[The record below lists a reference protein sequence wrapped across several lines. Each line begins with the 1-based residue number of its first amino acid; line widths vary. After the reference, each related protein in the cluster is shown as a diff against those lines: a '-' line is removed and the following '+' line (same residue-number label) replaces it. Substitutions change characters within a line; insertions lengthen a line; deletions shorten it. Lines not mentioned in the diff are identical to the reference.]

1 MYSRFHN
8 FQLLI
13 SVCQCGKAIS
23 AYYKVLKVSYPLY
36 IFTTLGF
43 CTLDCID
50 RDIDGFKWYF
60 LFWPR
65 LMVCVLVLV
74 FWFSFFNFFFSFY
87 LLYCH
92 VTWFLN
98 HTAAAFY
105 TYIYMCV
112 YIYMYVCVYIHR
124 YINNL

>member
-36 IFTTLGF
+36 IFTILGF

-50 RDIDGFKWYF
+50 RNIDGFKWYF

-74 FWFSFFNFFFSFY
+74 FWFSFFNFFSHFIYYTAMLHGFWITQQ
-87 LLYCH
+87 LLSIH
-92 VTWFLN
+92 
-98 HTAAAFY
+98 
-105 TYIYMCV
+105 TYICV
-112 YIYMYVCVYIHR
+112 CIYMYVCVYIHR

>member
-1 MYSRFHN
+1 MYFRFHN
-8 FQLLI
+8 LQLLI

-23 AYYKVLKVSYPLY
+23 AYYKLLKVSCLTLY
-36 IFTTLGF
+36 IFTTSGF

-60 LFWPR
+60 HCQPR
-65 LMVCVLVLV
+65 ILVCVLVLV
-74 FWFSFFNFFFSFY
+74 FCFFIFIFFSCY

-112 YIYMYVCVYIHR
+112 YIYVCMCIYTQI
-124 YINNL
+124 YK